1 MCGIFGVLSDEPVV
15 NKIIKGLHKLEYRG
29 YDSSGVS
36 VVVDQKIQTIRAQGK
51 LINLKKKLSN
61 KKIEGTLGI
70 GHTRWATHG
79 IPSTKNAH
87 PHNSTNVSIVHNG
100 IIENYSELKKNLL
113 KKGYVFNSE
122 TDSEVIAHLIDWNL
136 KNSTPEQALKK
147 TLSRLEGAFAIAMLF
162 KDQNFLV
169 GARKGSP
176 LAIGISEKSFY
187 LGSDSIALSPFTQ
200 KIIYMEE
207 GDSVFIFKDK
217 FSIFDSKFKKVI
229 RKVSKSSFG
238 DSKLGKGN
246 FDHFMQQEIFE
257 QPNIISNSLSRFLD
271 PINKKINI
279 PDLKVKW
286 NKIKRID
293 LIACGTSFFAS
304 QIATYW
310 FENYLGIPSSAHL
323 ASEYRYKKTQKSNS
337 SLSIFISQS
346 GETADT
352 LAALRHSKKNKNI
365 ILSLVNNRES
375 SIARESNFYLT
386 IEAGPEIGVASTKA
400 FTAQLSILSSL
411 CLVIGRE
418 LGAIN
423 HTTEK
428 KLTESLIEIPSNM
441 SSILE
446 LREEIKKL
454 SKSIFKAKSVLYLGR
469 GNCYPLAMEGA
480 LKLKEISYIHA
491 EGYASGEMKHGPIA
505 LVDEK
510 LPIVFIAPKNYL
522 FEKNI
527 SNMKEV
533 LARGGKVI
541 LITDQLGINAIDD
554 KNIQTLVLP
563 NISEFVQPILF
574 SLPIQ
579 LLAYY
584 AAVFKKTDVD
594 QPRNLA
600 KSVTVE

>member
-1 MCGIFGVLSDEPVV
+1 MCGIFGILSDEPVV

-51 LINLKKKLSN
+51 LINLKKKLNN

-79 IPSTKNAH
+79 IPSTTNAH

-246 FDHFMQQEIFE
+246 FDHFMQKEIFE

-375 SIARESNFYLT
+375 SIARESDFYLT

-533 LARGGKVI
+533 LARGGKVL
-541 LITDQLGINAIDD
+541 LITDKLGINAIDD
-554 KNIQTLVLP
+554 KKIQTLVLP
-563 NISEFVQPILF
+563 NVYEFVQPIVF

-584 AAVFKKTDVD
+584 TAVCKKTDVD

>member
-1 MCGIFGVLSDEPVV
+1 MCGIFGVLSNKPVV
-15 NKIIKGLHKLEYRG
+15 SKIIQGLHKLEYRG
-29 YDSSGVS
+29 YDSSGIS
-36 VVVDQKIQTIRAQGK
+36 LVVDQKIQTIRAKGK
-51 LINLKKKLSN
+51 LINLKKKLTN
-61 KKIEGTLGI
+61 KNIDGTLGI

-79 IPSTKNAH
+79 IPSTNNAH
-87 PHNSTNVSIVHNG
+87 PHNSANVSIVHNG
-100 IIENYSELKKNLL
+100 IIENYSDLKKELL
-113 KKGYVFNSE
+113 KKGYEFKSE
-122 TDSEVIAHLIDWNL
+122 TDSEVIAHLIDLNL
-136 KNSTPEQALKK
+136 KNSSHEEALKK
-147 TLSRLEGAFAIAMLF
+147 TLTRLEGAFAIAILF

-176 LAIGISEKSFY
+176 LAIGISDKSFY

-217 FSIFDSKFKKVI
+217 FYIYDAKFKKVN
-229 RKVSKSSFG
+229 RKLSISSF
-238 DSKLGKGN
+238 SNSVSGKGN
-246 FDHFMQQEIFE
+246 FDHFMQKEIFE

-271 PINKKINI
+271 PINKKISI
-279 PDLKVKW
+279 PELKIEWK
-286 NKIKRID
+286 KLKRID
-293 LIACGTSFFAS
+293 LIACGTSFYAS

-323 ASEYRYKKTQKSNS
+323 ASEYRYKRANKSS
-337 SLSIFISQS
+337 ESLSIFISQS

-352 LAALRHSKKNKNI
+352 LAALRHSKQNKNI

-400 FTAQLSILSSL
+400 FTAQLSILSCL
-411 CLVIGRE
+411 CLVIGRD
-418 LGAIN
+418 LGVIN
-423 HTTEK
+423 QSKEK
-428 KLTESLIEIPSNM
+428 RLTESLIEIPSNM
-441 SSILE
+441 SGILDI
-446 LREEIKKL
+446 RDEIKKL
-454 SKSIFKAKSVLYLGR
+454 SKTIYKAKSVLYLGR
-469 GNCYPLAMEGA
+469 GHCYPLAMEGA

-510 LPIVFIAPKNYL
+510 LPIVFIAPKNDL

-533 LARGGKVI
+533 LARGGKVL
-541 LITDQLGINAIDD
+541 LITDNLGINSIDD
-554 KNIQTLVLP
+554 KSIKTLVLP
-563 NISEFVQPILF
+563 NVHQFVQPIIF

-584 AAVFKKTDVD
+584 SAVFKKTDVD